1 MMDSSNHLDHHHH
14 HYHHHQE
21 GLHGSSL
28 EEAAAPLIHCGGT
41 NHGWNN
47 QPLIWNCGDFNV
59 LNESE
64 VVLSNQREFIRAT
77 YQDEPLTP
85 PLSSIMV
92 QDLGFQWCSNADT
105 LMNQPNNQ
113 SHLARIKEELPT
125 SDNFPKLNGLIK
137 NPTYID
143 NYQLSEKLFLK
154 ALPQNGH
161 NNALQPPTDDFHFG
175 PSSLANLE
183 SGRGGFSM
191 VLPSVNISLPSL
203 PPLPF
208 SGSLDMD
215 LQALLASTK
224 LSRSFF
230 APPFNSMAP
239 LLKEDPIFYGP
250 PHVQEAVHGP
260 FNNNHKVPCIVSG
273 VSEAEAN
280 CIVNRRASQTVVAR
294 KPRIESR
301 SSFSSFKVR
310 KEKLG
315 DRIAALQQLVAP
327 FGKTDTASVLM
338 EAIGYIKFLQEQVK
352 TLSVPYMRP
361 SNNKKLRT
369 TQGASNEEKNE
380 PKLDLRSRGLCL
392 VPLSCT
398 SYVTNENGGMWSP
411 SNYRGSA

>member
-1 MMDSSNHLDHHHH
+1 MLFR
-14 HYHHHQE
+14 
-21 GLHGSSL
+21 
-28 EEAAAPLIHCGGT
+28 
-41 NHGWNN
+41 
-47 QPLIWNCGDFNV
+47 NCGDFNV

-260 FNNNHKVPCIVSG
+260 FNNNHKVGI
-273 VSEAEAN
+273 
-280 CIVNRRASQTVVAR
+280 
-294 KPRIESR
+294 
-301 SSFSSFKVR
+301 
-310 KEKLG
+310 
-315 DRIAALQQLVAP
+315 
-327 FGKTDTASVLM
+327 
-338 EAIGYIKFLQEQVK
+338 
-352 TLSVPYMRP
+352 
-361 SNNKKLRT
+361 
-369 TQGASNEEKNE
+369 
-380 PKLDLRSRGLCL
+380 
-392 VPLSCT
+392 
-398 SYVTNENGGMWSP
+398 
-411 SNYRGSA
+411 YRYT